1 MADLTVGAPVTASTG
16 APIGTISKVTKLQT
30 SADTYV
36 TLSADSKTAK
46 LPASSLMLS
55 GGNLIS
61 TQTKA
66 SIWGRK

>member
-1 MADLTVGAPVTASTG
+1 M
-16 APIGTISKVTKLQT
+16 TKLQT

-36 TLSADSKTAK
+36 TLSADGKTAK
-46 LPASSLMLS
+46 LPASSLTLS

-66 SIWGRK
+66 SIWGWK